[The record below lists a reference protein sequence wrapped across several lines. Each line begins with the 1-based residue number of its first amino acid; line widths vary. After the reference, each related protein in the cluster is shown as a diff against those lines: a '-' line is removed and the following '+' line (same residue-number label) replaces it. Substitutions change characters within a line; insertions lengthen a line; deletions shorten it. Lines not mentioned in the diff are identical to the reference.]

1 MPKLSRRID
10 AFVKL
15 GHYLRSLNSRNNNID
30 AAESERKCLKNLEE
44 TVRNAPA
51 YNGWF
56 TDPNVRQMLV
66 ALGESLEKQ
75 KLEKWLNQY
84 LPKLAEE
91 REEKTIAVVMAGNIP
106 AVGFHDFLS
115 VLISGNKLL
124 AKLSSDDEKLL
135 PAIAEL
141 LIAIEPGFTGK
152 IEFTSNQIKSFDAVI
167 ATGSDNSSRYFE
179 YYFGKYPN
187 IIRKNRNGVAII
199 TGDETDQDLEALAD
213 DIFQYYGLGCRNVSK
228 IFVPNDYDFNPLLDI
243 LSEQK
248 TIIENN
254 KYFNNY
260 EYNKAIFLV
269 NSREHFD
276 AGTVLLVEE
285 EKIASPVSVLNFEYY
300 KEENVLRNH
309 LILDADKIQCV
320 VSNSD
325 SIPDKVAFGKSQQ
338 PELWDYAD
346 GVDTVEFLLGLAE

>member
-1 MPKLSRRID
+1 
-10 AFVKL
+10 
-15 GHYLRSLNSRNNNID
+15 
-30 AAESERKCLKNLEE
+30 
-44 TVRNAPA
+44 
-51 YNGWF
+51 
-56 TDPNVRQMLV
+56 
-66 ALGESLEKQ
+66 
-75 KLEKWLNQY
+75 
-84 LPKLAEE
+84 
-91 REEKTIAVVMAGNIP
+91 
-106 AVGFHDFLS
+106 
-115 VLISGNKLL
+115 
-124 AKLSSDDEKLL
+124 
-135 PAIAEL
+135 
-141 LIAIEPGFTGK
+141 IAIEAGFTGK

-167 ATGSDNSSRYFE
+167 ATGSDNSSRYFG

-199 TGDETDQDLEALAD
+199 KGDETDQDLEALAD